1 MNVQFKLGTIV
12 YLKTD
17 SEQLPRIVTKISI
30 LGSSMSD
37 YVITYELSQGD
48 ESSEH
53 YTSEIIKTKDT
64 NLKLGIE

>member
-1 MNVQFKLGTIV
+1 MDVQFKLGTTV

-17 SEQLPRIVTKISI
+17 SEQLPRIVTKLSI
-30 LGSSMSD
+30 LGDSMSS
-37 YVITYELSQGD
+37 YITTFELSQGD

-53 YTSEIIKTKDT
+53 YSSEITKTKNT